1 MHLTCSDAAKVLW
14 GQTVKHT
21 DSSPAERAGTHSC
34 AVRRA
39 YGVVIILQLWK
50 ETSENVNWKH
60 AWGRKARRS
69 GWVLSNSL
77 TNLTCKCIFGLFLRP
92 QRDTRGTL
100 CRCCWLVARY
110 QPRHCSHVTSINNCR
125 WCMSWSLLCF
135 VLMIWQENI
144 PPQIIY
150 NLSLS
155 QGSPSTIQ
163 SHVDQHPWNICSD
176 RICLFYTVFLS
187 VLGQQLLPLLL
198 QRILLHFGHNFKM
211 YSLAWETLRG
221 RQRRK
226 RVRRRRDRVQTVIQG
241 ARRHPPHH
249 LAMFGRHAPPG

>member
-1 MHLTCSDAAKVLW
+1 MHFWFIFEAT
-14 GQTVKHT
+14 
-21 DSSPAERAGTHSC
+21 ER
-34 AVRRA
+34 
-39 YGVVIILQLWK
+39 Y
-50 ETSENVNWKH
+50 
-60 AWGRKARRS
+60 
-69 GWVLSNSL
+69 
-77 TNLTCKCIFGLFLRP
+77 
-92 QRDTRGTL
+92 RGTM

-144 PPQIIY
+144 PPQIIS

-155 QGSPSTIQ
+155 QGSPSAIQ

-198 QRILLHFGHNFKM
+198 HRILLHFGHNFKM
-211 YSLAWETLRG
+211 YSLAWESLRG

-226 RVRRRRDRVQTVIQG
+226 RVRRRRDRVQNRDSGCPTSPSASPRHVWALCSPEVRWTARWGLQIQRG
-241 ARRHPPHH
+241 ARLHKSSAPADSHSRIAPSGCLLQAVITHR
-249 LAMFGRHAPPG
+249 LAVVWGWGMSYNITHNKACHIKNGVK